1 MCDSS
6 AISDYTVLYATR
18 DLFLIKRIN
27 NIFGKEKYDLIN
39 SRYTLDGNY
48 EFFGPIY
55 EEYRDTN
62 KVYREIL
69 EQVNG
74 YNKRKGRK

>member
-1 MCDSS
+1 MNDAS
-6 AISDYTVLYATR
+6 AISDYIVLYATR

-27 NIFGKEKYDLIN
+27 NIFVKEKYDLID
-39 SRYTLDGNY
+39 SRYTLYGNY
-48 EFFGPIY
+48 EFFGPVY
-55 EEYRDTN
+55 EEYKDTN
-62 KVYREIL
+62 KVYKEIL